1 MKKQLM
7 TLAAMLAFVGSVFG
21 QGQVTLANN
30 ASSLIR
36 LDNATTGNAVPIGS
50 ASFQLYWGVAGTPE
64 ANLAL
69 LPPIAG
75 TSTAIAGRIANTVVD
90 VPAAPGTACTF
101 QIWGWDSTFTSYAL
115 AAAGGGHIGK
125 STLFNASTSGA
136 GPPPPLPTSLAGLYP
151 GFALST
157 TVIPEPSVLALSGL
171 GVASL
176 LLFRRRK

>member
-21 QGQVTLANN
+21 QGQVTLGNN
-30 ASSLIR
+30 ASSLITR
-36 LDNATTGNAVPIGS
+36 VPEGGAVPIGS
-50 ASFQLYWGVAGTPE
+50 SSFQLYYGLAGTSE
-64 ANLAL
+64 ANLIL

-75 TSTAIAGRIANTVVD
+75 TSTAIAGRIANTVID
-90 VPAAPGTACTF
+90 VPVAPGTPCVF
-101 QIWGWDSTFTSYAL
+101 QVWGWDSSFTSYAL

-136 GPPPPLPTSLAGLYP
+136 GPPPPLPTALAGLYP

-157 TVIPEPSVLALSGL
+157 TVIPEPSVLALAGL